1 MIQCETDSP
10 KSFLENTMK
19 IVADNILIRIPI
31 FIKSNY
37 INNFFRQIIFA

>member
-1 MIQCETDSP
+1 MIQCEADSA
-10 KSFLENTMK
+10 KSFLKNTMK

-37 INNFFRQIIFA
+37 ISNFF